1 MSKRRR
7 ISEISIDM
15 FKIINQKPTLEEI
28 EKLAEILNEK
38 EKDFDN
44 EKNDIFPVRKIAI
57 SEVNNRSV
65 DGN

>member
-44 EKNDIFPVRKIAI
+44 EKNDIFPVKKIAI

>member
-7 ISEISIDM
+7 IAEISIDM

>member
-7 ISEISIDM
+7 IAEISIDM

-44 EKNDIFPVRKIAI
+44 EKNDIFPVKKIAI